1 MEKITGND
9 CNKKLSMKT
18 NDDDKTMDDHGGQF
32 YASSPTTGISLV
44 SFGGNNQ
51 FFLFQFVIKD
61 RNNDKNNDSNITNI
75 IDNRFFL
82 LPLIDHWLNIFLYTL
97 SR

>member
-32 YASSPTTGISLV
+32 YASSPTTGISLIEIMIRIMIRT
-44 SFGGNNQ
+44 S
-51 FFLFQFVIKD
+51 
-61 RNNDKNNDSNITNI
+61 
-75 IDNRFFL
+75 
-82 LPLIDHWLNIFLYTL
+82 PTL
-97 SR
+97 SITTIRK